1 MMSGAGP
8 LAGRVA
14 LVTGSAY
21 GIGRG
26 CAVALAG
33 AGAKVAV
40 NYRKSAP
47 EAAET
52 VRRIEA
58 AGGTAKAFQADVT
71 RAADA
76 ADLVARVRRDLGP
89 VAILVNNVGEYI
101 EKTLEQTTGEDF
113 QQMFRSNVDPV
124 FLCTQAVLPDMR
136 AARFG
141 RIVNVTFSV
150 LDTRPAARVMGAY
163 TAAKAAALSLT
174 RTYAA
179 EEVANG
185 ITVNAVAPGVID
197 NGHFDDDQDDWI
209 KLMPLGRFGRP
220 DEIGRAVVFFADP
233 GSEYITGTQL
243 CVAGGYGF

>member
-1 MMSGAGP
+1 
-8 LAGRVA
+8 VA
-14 LVTGSAY
+14 LVTGGAH

-26 CAVALAG
+26 SAIALAR
-33 AGAKVAV
+33 AGATVAV
-40 NYRKSAP
+40 NFRRSAA

-58 AGGTAKAFQADVT
+58 DGGAAKAFQADVT

-76 ADLVARVRRDLGP
+76 ADLVARVRQELGP
-89 VAILVNNVGEYI
+89 AAILVNNVGEYV
-101 EKTLEQTTGEDF
+101 EKTLDQTTGEDY
-113 QQMFRSNVDPV
+113 QHMFRSNVDPV
-124 FLCTQAVLPDMR
+124 YLCTQAVLPDMR

-141 RIVNVTFSV
+141 RIINVTFSV

-179 EEVANG
+179 EEVGNG

-197 NGHFDDDQDDWI
+197 NGHFDDDQSEWI

-233 GSEYITGTQL
+233 ASEYITGTQL